1 MSEAQIATNSPQMFN
16 PLAPEVVANPYSF
29 YKTYRETAPV
39 YKTPLGF
46 WLITAHEHVTQV
58 LTDRRFGR
66 DFARET
72 TVVNGPGAMEDPL
85 NIAMSR
91 MVLFLDPPDHPRIRK
106 LVSKAFSAR
115 RVQELRPQIDRIATD
130 LLDNV
135 RDRGE
140 MDIVADFALPFPM
153 TVMFDLL
160 GVPEPDR
167 EYFARSFR
175 VTSRVLDI
183 IPLTPAE
190 RKEATAQLDT
200 LKQYFSDLIELRRKE
215 PGDDLISSL
224 VQVEEAGDTLGS
236 DELLANI
243 ILLFIAGHE
252 TTSNAIGNSMYA
264 LHSHQDQLQD
274 LKRHPEKLSAAVD
287 ELLRF
292 ESPVQLSSRSALET
306 VQIGGTKIPRGDF
319 VVLALGSANRDPTV
333 YSNPDRLNVSRR
345 DVRPL
350 YFGGGIHFCLGAQLA
365 KVELEI
371 ALWKLFE
378 TFPVL
383 RLPGIDKVAW
393 RPSCVWRGLQTL
405 RAQWG

>member
-1 MSEAQIATNSPQMFN
+1 MSEAQAVNYTSQVFN
-16 PLAPEVVANPYSF
+16 PLAPEVVANPYDF
-29 YKTYRETAPV
+29 YRHYRETAPV

-46 WLITAHEHVTQV
+46 WLLTAHEHVSSV
-58 LTDRRFGR
+58 LADRRFGR

-72 TVVNGPGAMEDPL
+72 MVINGPAAMENPL

-106 LVSKAFSAR
+106 LVSKAFSGR
-115 RVQELRPQIDRIATD
+115 RVQDLRPHIGRVATD
-130 LLDNV
+130 LLNRV
-135 RDRGE
+135 RERGQ

-160 GVPEPDR
+160 GVPESDR
-167 EYFARSFR
+167 EYFTRSFR

-183 IPLTPAE
+183 IPLTATE
-190 RKEATAQLDT
+190 RKEATEQLNT
-200 LKQYFSDLIELRRKE
+200 LKRYFGDLIELRRRE
-215 PGDDLISSL
+215 PAEDLISSL
-224 VQVEEAGDTLGS
+224 VQVEEAGDSLSS
-236 DELLANI
+236 DELLSNI

-252 TTSNAIGNSMYA
+252 TTSNAIGNSIYS
-264 LHSHQDQLQD
+264 LYSNQDQLD
-274 LKRHPEKLSAAVD
+274 ELKRHPENVSAAVD

-306 VQIGGTKIPRGDF
+306 VEIGGRTIPCGDF
-319 VVLALGSANRDPTV
+319 VILALGSANRDPRI
-333 YSNPDRLNVSRR
+333 YPDADRLILSRP

-365 KVELEI
+365 RVELEI
-371 ALWKLFE
+371 ALRTLFDS
-378 TFPVL
+378 FPRL
-383 RLPGIDKVAW
+383 RISGMENAVW

-405 RAQWG
+405 RANWA